1 MLEIIYEV
9 GWEKRIWPLNKTECK
24 DEIHRL
30 EKTLLPDQVVAN
42 V

>member
-1 MLEIIYEV
+1 MILEIIYEV

-30 EKTLLPDQVVAN
+30 DKAVKVAAN